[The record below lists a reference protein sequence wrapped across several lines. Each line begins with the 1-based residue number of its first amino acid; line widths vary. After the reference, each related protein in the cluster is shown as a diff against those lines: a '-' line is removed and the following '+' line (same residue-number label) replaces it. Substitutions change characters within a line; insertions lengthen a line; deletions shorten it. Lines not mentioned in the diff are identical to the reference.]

1 MSSLWYPG
9 SFLPAKAK
17 RVVSLAFTFGLLSG
31 QCAPVFAAADP
42 DMLKGLNNDA
52 VKALGQQ
59 NYQLAIQKLEQ
70 ALQLAP
76 GYQTAKNNLAVA
88 YNNYGLVFQNNPNEA
103 IKYFHK
109 ACLLDPNNA
118 VSVGNLTG
126 IIQKMGKNPKDFATR
141 VALGDA
147 ARKSADF
154 VGAIVEYREALKIK
168 DDAAV
173 HEKLGDV
180 FRVRQQDAD
189 AIGEYQAAS
198 RTQDSASIE
207 VKLGQ
212 AFQSKGD
219 LASAIGAYGRAIT
232 MKSDDPDVLDAL
244 VSGWEAAIK
253 DNPMAP
259 ENHIGYG
266 QALQYKGD
274 FSQARAEYQQA
285 INLSPGRRNPAAEKL
300 LSLMPAV
307 EADAKVTKYIN
318 QGVDQ
323 QAKKNYPAALQ
334 AYIEAQ
340 KYVMPNNTKQ
350 QASIIT
356 NMGTVY
362 QAMEDYTNAIKCYQK
377 ALSLD
382 PSNPDAAQG
391 LKTAQAGKKDKEI
404 TGLSADADALFKAG
418 KYDEAI
424 AKYRLLLQ
432 NDPKDPGVHFN
443 IGAALQLK
451 KDYDGAMSEY
461 NIAISLDPKNKSY
474 KDSLAKV
481 KDLKAQPIIDQAVK
495 LHGEKK
501 YADAIQLYSQALE
514 LVPQNASLLYNM
526 ASAQYAMQDYVNA
539 RSTFGRT
546 LQLDP
551 KQTNCL
557 YFIATIDENDGK
569 GAQARGEYQ
578 QYLGAAPTGTYAAQ
592 SKSRMDA
599 LALNPSAT
607 IKIKSEAELAK
618 DAEATAAYSK
628 AIEAQKAG
636 SFDDAIALYN
646 KALAIQPAN
655 ADYNYGLGTCYQ
667 QKGDMDSAIS
677 WYQKALAI
685 APANA
690 DFKKAIKDA
699 NILKAG
705 PLVKQAYDKQTA
717 GDIPAAI
724 QLYTQ
729 ATQLDPDNGSI
740 YMNLGVAYQSTDD
753 FQHAGEAY
761 VKAFELDPKG
771 SVDALYLAATI
782 DENFNRG
789 TQALNRY
796 LTYLKQ
802 APKGT
807 YAAQAN
813 DRVKALSQ
821 NPTATVKLATQADT
835 KNAQAAGDAYAKA
848 VKLQEA
854 TSYDEAIP
862 LYQQAIAAQ
871 PKEAAYIYA
880 LATCYQAKGDFD
892 NAIAQYTQAVAKSTG
907 KDQATFKQALEGA
920 KVAQMQPIM
929 DDAVK
934 KHQAG
939 DLDGAIQLYEKAL
952 ALYPNNPHGYTNL
965 AGAYQTKDDLANARK
980 NYMKALEYDP
990 KGETDNWYFVGLID
1004 ESNHQIPQA
1013 IADYG
1018 KYIAAKP
1025 TGSYAADAKARAA
1038 AIKADPSK
1046 AQVIATQS
1054 QQKASA
1060 AAGTAYNDA
1069 VALQQANKLDEAIAK
1084 YKEAIAAAP
1093 NEAAYYYS
1101 MGTAYQ
1107 GKEDMDNAMANYVKA
1122 NQLNPKEPAYI
1133 QLIKQLKQAKAA
1145 PLLNSAIEK
1154 QTKAGADGKFDMA
1167 GAVADYEAS
1176 LKIYDDPATHGYLGT
1191 AYQALGNNEKARQ
1204 EYEKALAMDK
1214 TLVDNYYY
1222 LGTVYEAMKLPAK
1235 AVESYQKFM
1244 KTAPANNANIAA
1256 VKDRLKLLAP
1266 GRK

>member
-1 MSSLWYPG
+1 L
-9 SFLPAKAK
+9 
-17 RVVSLAFTFGLLSG
+17 GLLSG
-31 QCAPVFAAADP
+31 GLFSAQFCPALAAAGAD
-42 DMLKGLNNDA
+42 DDTLKQLNNDA
-52 VKALGQQ
+52 VNALNHQ
-59 NYQLAIQKLEQ
+59 NYQLAIQKLEE
-70 ALQLAP
+70 AIKLRPA
-76 GYQTAKNNLAVA
+76 YQTAKNNLAVA
-88 YNNYGLVFQNNPNEA
+88 YNNYGLVFQNNPSEA

-109 ACLLDPNNA
+109 AVLLDPTN
-118 VSVGNLTG
+118 VTSQTNLTG
-126 IIQKMGKNPKDFATR
+126 IIQKMGKNPRDFATR
-141 VALGDA
+141 AAMGDA
-147 ARKSADF
+147 ARKAAQF
-154 VGAIVEYREALKIK
+154 VDAIVEYQEALKLK
-168 DDAAV
+168 DDPAI

-180 FRVRQQDAD
+180 YRVRDEND
-189 AIGEYQAAS
+189 KAITEYQAAA
-198 RTQDSASIE
+198 RTQDSAAIE

-212 AFQSKGD
+212 ALQAKGD
-219 LASAIGAYGRAIT
+219 LASAIGAFGRAIT

-285 INLSPGRRNPAAEKL
+285 INLSPGHRNPAAEKL
-300 LSLMPAV
+300 QQLLAGA
-307 EADAKVTKYIN
+307 EAQFKVNKFIN
-318 QGVDQ
+318 LGVDQ
-323 QAKKNYPAALQ
+323 QTKKNYQAALD
-334 AYIEAQ
+334 AYQNAQ
-340 KYVMPNNTKQ
+340 KFVMPSDTKQ
-350 QASIIT
+350 LAAIIT

-362 QAMEDYTNAIKCYQK
+362 QAMENYSLAIKCYQK

-382 PSNPDAAQG
+382 GGNADAVQG
-391 LKTAQAGKKDKEI
+391 LKTAQAAQQQKQI

-424 AKYRLLLQ
+424 EKYRLLLQ
-432 NDPKDPGVHFN
+432 NDPKDPAIHFN

-451 KDYDGAMSEY
+451 KDYDGAISEY
-461 NIAISLDPKNKSY
+461 NIAISIDGKNKGY

-481 KDLKAQPIIDQAVK
+481 KELKAQPIIDQAVA
-495 LHGEKK
+495 LHGQKK
-501 YADAIQLYSQALE
+501 YMDAIQLYQQAAE

-526 ASAQYAMQDYVNA
+526 ASAQYAMQDYANA
-539 RSTFGRT
+539 RTTFGKT
-546 LQLDP
+546 LQIDP
-551 KQTNCL
+551 KQVNCL
-557 YFIATIDENDGK
+557 YFIATIDENDSR

-578 QYLGAAPTGTYAAQ
+578 QYLSQAPTGTYAAQ
-592 SKSRMDA
+592 SKTRIDI
-599 LALNPSAT
+599 LAANPSAT

-618 DAEATAAYSK
+618 DAEATGAYAK
-628 AIEAQKAG
+628 AVEAQKG
-636 SFDDAIALYN
+636 GNFDAAIALYTT
-646 KALAIQPAN
+646 ALGIQPQN
-655 ADYNYGLGTCYQ
+655 ADYNYGIGTCYQ
-667 QKGDMDSAIS
+667 QKGDLDNALS
-677 WYQKALAI
+677 WYQKALAV

-717 GDIPAAI
+717 GDMAAAI
-724 QLYTQ
+724 DLYGQ
-729 ATQLDPDNGSI
+729 ATKLDPDNGSI
-740 YMNLGVAYQSTDD
+740 YMNLAVAYQSTDD
-753 FQHAGEAY
+753 FQHAGENY
-761 VKAFELDPKG
+761 IKAFELDPKG
-771 SVDALYLAATI
+771 SVDALYLAAAI

-796 LTYLKQ
+796 MTYLQK

-813 DRVKALSQ
+813 DRVKALSA

-835 KNAQAAGDAYAKA
+835 KNAQAASDAYAKA

-892 NAIAQYTQAVAKSTG
+892 NAIAQYQQAVAKSTG

-920 KVAQMQPIM
+920 KLAQMQPIM

-939 DLDGAIQLYEKAL
+939 DLDGAIVLYEKAL
-952 ALYPNNPHGYTNL
+952 ALYPSNAHGYTNL
-965 AGAYQTKDDLANARK
+965 AGAYQSKDDLGNARK
-980 NYMKALEYDP
+980 SYMKAIDYDP

-1004 ESNHQIPQA
+1004 ESYKQVPQA
-1013 IADYG
+1013 ISDYG
-1018 KYIAAKP
+1018 KYLAAKP
-1025 TGSYAADAKARAA
+1025 NGSYAADAKARAA
-1038 AIKADPSK
+1038 AIKANPNNC
-1046 AQVIATQS
+1046 QVIATQS

-1060 AAGTAYNDA
+1060 AASTAYTDA
-1069 VALQQANKLDEAIAK
+1069 VALQQASKFDEAIAK
-1084 YKEAIAAAP
+1084 YKEAIVASP

-1101 MGTAYQ
+1101 MGTCYQ
-1107 GKEDMDNAMANYVKA
+1107 AKNDMDNAMVNYQKA
-1122 NQLNPKEPAYI
+1122 NQLNPKEPAYV
-1133 QLIKQLKQAKAA
+1133 QLITQLKQAKAQ
-1145 PLLNSAIEK
+1145 PLVNSAIEK
-1154 QTKAGADGKFDMA
+1154 QTKAGADGKFDLV
-1167 GAVADYEAS
+1167 GSIADYEAS

-1191 AYQALGNNEKARQ
+1191 AYQAQGNTEKARQ

-1214 TLVDNYYY
+1214 SLVDNYYY
-1222 LGTVYEAMKLPAK
+1222 LGTVYEALKQPAK
-1235 AVESYQKFM
+1235 AVENYQKFM
-1244 KTAPANNANIAA
+1244 KMAPANNANIAA